1 MADRFANVSAIR
13 VKDALEAVSRIL
25 AAVGDAVRITASVTL
40 LAGILVLGGAIVA
53 GHHRRVYDAVV
64 LKVLGATRAD
74 IARAYLIEYGFLGL
88 VTGILA
94 AALGTLA
101 GYLFQTQVLEGEWVF
116 LPGTVLATALIGTLI
131 TLALG
136 LAGTLWAL
144 SQPAAPLLR
153 NE

>member
-1 MADRFANVSAIR
+1 M
-13 VKDALEAVSRIL
+13 
-25 AAVGDAVRITASVTL
+25 
-40 LAGILVLGGAIVA
+40 
-53 GHHRRVYDAVV
+53 
-64 LKVLGATRAD
+64 LGATRAD
-74 IARAYLIEYGFLGL
+74 IARAYLIEYGLLGL
-88 VTGILA
+88 VTGVLA

-101 GYLFQTQVLEGEWVF
+101 GYLFQTQVLEGAWVF
-116 LPGTVLATALIGTLI
+116 LPMTVVGTALIGTLI